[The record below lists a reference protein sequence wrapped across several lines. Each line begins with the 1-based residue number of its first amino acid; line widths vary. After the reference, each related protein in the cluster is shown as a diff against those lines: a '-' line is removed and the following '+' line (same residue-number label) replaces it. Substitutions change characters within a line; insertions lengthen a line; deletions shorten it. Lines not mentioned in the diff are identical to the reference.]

1 MIKRRVRDRIPSQ
14 YSDNDQSEHC
24 FIFSRLLRLPSLSHF
39 VSYPQFTLP
48 WADRSSRH
56 LNLSH
61 RTPTFIMFGTIILVL
76 SLVNRCCL
84 SATQS
89 IRVMFCFPD
98 CYPPLLALCL
108 CRLAPKYI
116 PIIIIS
122 CPSLYDNQFGRNIV
136 LLLPTATT
144 TTTID
149 AATACFDKK
158 RDRLFINLQF
168 AQLLTICLP
177 D

>member
-39 VSYPQFTLP
+39 VSYPKFALP

-76 SLVNRCCL
+76 SLVNRCCHP
-84 SATQS
+84 T
-89 IRVMFCFPD
+89 
-98 CYPPLLALCL
+98 YP
-108 CRLAPKYI
+108 
-116 PIIIIS
+116 S
-122 CPSLYDNQFGRNIV
+122 DV
-136 LLLPTATT
+136 LFSRLLPTFT
-144 TTTID
+144 
-149 AATACFDKK
+149 
-158 RDRLFINLQF
+158 
-168 AQLLTICLP
+168 CLVP
-177 D
+177 VSPRPKVYTHHNNIMSLSV